1 MTEDFNVERNI
12 YFKIAIIAFVTYLF
26 FMFFGTKM
34 PFQAKGG
41 NSSPGSG
48 EGNIVN
54 QIVYPSIFLLSLVS
68 LFVRRLDAIAIIK
81 KEKLF
86 TIFLIW
92 CLISIIWSYS
102 PIDTAK
108 RLFRALTVFAVIL
121 SLLVHTTSTKEILN
135 FIKPVLYLYVFLSI
149 VACITIP
156 GAIDYQFHTWRG
168 FEDSK
173 NVLGGVAVV
182 CILLSYFI
190 YKVERG
196 GAKLIASIAVL
207 FSLALLFGSRSMS
220 SILAFFII
228 VLSGSF
234 SSSDKLFKPLGL
246 GRAFSTIIFLFAAV
260 MGIIVFFVYPEIIA
274 VITEAVGK
282 DPSFTGRTDLWTSM
296 LISISHH
303 PFLGTGYRAFWS
315 VSPPSDFLN
324 HIYSLFI
331 WMPNEGHN
339 GFIDIANEVGIIGL
353 TIFLI
358 ALLRY
363 FFSLRQLDS
372 PNPWK
377 WLIIAPLIV
386 NLGESSMVSFT
397 TPDGTMIMI
406 SYLILFGQLWRK
418 DVEAEAEYESS

>member
-1 MTEDFNVERNI
+1 MAEDFNVERNI
-12 YFKIAIIAFVTYLF
+12 YFKIAIIAFMAYIF
-26 FMFFGTKM
+26 FMFFGTKI
-34 PFQAKGG
+34 PFQAKG
-41 NSSPGSG
+41 NSSGGTG

-54 QIVYPSIFLLSLVS
+54 QIVYPAIFLLSLIS

-92 CLISIIWSYS
+92 CLISTIWSYS

-108 RLFRALTVFAVIL
+108 RFFRTLTVFAVTL

-156 GAIDYQFHTWRG
+156 GAKDYQFHTWRG

-182 CILLSYFI
+182 CILLSFFI
-190 YKVERG
+190 YKMESG
-196 GAKLIASIAVL
+196 GAKFIASIAVL

-220 SILAFFII
+220 SIMTFFVI
-228 VLSGSF
+228 VLSASL
-234 SSSDKLFKPLGL
+234 SSSDELFKPLGL
-246 GRAFSTIIFLFAAV
+246 GRTFSAIIFLFV
-260 MGIIVFFVYPEIIA
+260 IVIGLIVFFVYPEMIA
-274 VITEAVGK
+274 IITEAVGK
-282 DPSFTGRTDLWTSM
+282 DPSFTGRTDIWTAM

-315 VSPPSDFLN
+315 VTPPSSYLN
-324 HIYSLFI
+324 HMYSLFI
-331 WMPNEGHN
+331 WKPNEAHN

-353 TIFLI
+353 TIFLVLI
-358 ALLRY
+358 IRY
-363 FFSLRQLDS
+363 FLSMRQLDS

-386 NLGESSMVSFT
+386 NLQESSMVGFT
-397 TPDGTMIMI
+397 WSVGAMLMM
-406 SYLILFGQLWRK
+406 SYLILFAQLWK
-418 DVEAEAEYESS
+418 QDDDAEYETR

>member
-1 MTEDFNVERNI
+1 MAEDFNVERNI
-12 YFKIAIIAFVTYLF
+12 YFKIAIFAFVAYIF
-26 FMFFGTKM
+26 FMFFGTKI
-34 PFQAKGG
+34 PFQPKGG
-41 NSSPGSG
+41 HSSHGTG

-54 QIVYPSIFLLSLVS
+54 QIVYPSIFLLSLIS

-92 CLISIIWSYS
+92 CLISTIWSYS

-108 RLFRALTVFAVIL
+108 RFFRTLTVFAVTL

-156 GAIDYQFHTWRG
+156 GAKDYQFHTWRG

-182 CILLSYFI
+182 CILLSFFI
-190 YKVERG
+190 YKMESG
-196 GAKLIASIAVL
+196 GAKFIASIAVL

-220 SILAFFII
+220 SIMTFFVI
-228 VLSGSF
+228 VLSASL
-234 SSSDKLFKPLGL
+234 SSSDELFKPLGL
-246 GRAFSTIIFLFAAV
+246 GRTFSAIIFLFV
-260 MGIIVFFVYPEIIA
+260 IVIGLIVFFVYPEMIA
-274 VITEAVGK
+274 IITEAVGK
-282 DPSFTGRTDLWTSM
+282 DPSFTGRTDIWTAM

-315 VSPPSDFLN
+315 VTPPSSYLN
-324 HIYSLFI
+324 HMYSLFI
-331 WMPNEGHN
+331 WKPNEAHN

-353 TIFLI
+353 TIFLVLI
-358 ALLRY
+358 IRY
-363 FFSLRQLDS
+363 FLSMRQLDS

-386 NLGESSMVSFT
+386 NLQESSMVGFT
-397 TPDGTMIMI
+397 WSVGAMLMM
-406 SYLILFGQLWRK
+406 SYLILFAQLWK
-418 DVEAEAEYESS
+418 QDDDAEYETR

>member
-92 CLISIIWSYS
+92 CLISTIWSYS

-108 RLFRALTVFAVIL
+108 RFFRTLTVFAVTL

-182 CILLSYFI
+182 CILLSFFI
-190 YKVERG
+190 YKMERG
-196 GAKLIASIAVL
+196 WAKFIASIAVL

-220 SILAFFII
+220 SIMTFFVI
-228 VLSGSF
+228 VLSASL
-234 SSSDKLFKPLGL
+234 SSSDELFKPLGL
-246 GRAFSTIIFLFAAV
+246 GRTFSAIIFLFV
-260 MGIIVFFVYPEIIA
+260 IVIGLIVFFVYPEMIA
-274 VITEAVGK
+274 IITEAVGK
-282 DPSFTGRTDLWTSM
+282 DPSFTGRTDIWTAM

-315 VSPPSDFLN
+315 VTPPSSYLN
-324 HIYSLFI
+324 HMYSLFI
-331 WMPNEGHN
+331 WKPNEAHN
-339 GFIDIANEVGIIGL
+339 GFMG
-353 TIFLI
+353 
-358 ALLRY
+358 
-363 FFSLRQLDS
+363 FFREIQ
-372 PNPWK
+372 K
-377 WLIIAPLIV
+377 
-386 NLGESSMVSFT
+386 
-397 TPDGTMIMI
+397 
-406 SYLILFGQLWRK
+406 
-418 DVEAEAEYESS
+418 

>member
-1 MTEDFNVERNI
+1 MAEDFNVERNI
-12 YFKIAIIAFVTYLF
+12 YFKIAIFAFMAYIF
-26 FMFFGTKM
+26 FMFFGTKI
-34 PFQAKGG
+34 PFQAKG
-41 NSSPGSG
+41 NSSGGTG

-54 QIVYPSIFLLSLVS
+54 QLVYPAIFLLSLIS

-92 CLISIIWSYS
+92 CLISTIWSYS

-108 RLFRALTVFAVIL
+108 RFFRTLTVFAVTL

-182 CILLSYFI
+182 CILLSFFI
-190 YKVERG
+190 YKMERG
-196 GAKLIASIAVL
+196 WAKFIASIAVL

-220 SILAFFII
+220 SIMTFFVI
-228 VLSGSF
+228 VLSASL
-234 SSSDKLFKPLGL
+234 SSSDELFKPLGL
-246 GRAFSTIIFLFAAV
+246 GRTFSAIIFLFV
-260 MGIIVFFVYPEIIA
+260 IVIGLIVFFVYPEMIA
-274 VITEAVGK
+274 IITEAVGK
-282 DPSFTGRTDLWTSM
+282 DPSFTGRTDIWTAM

-315 VSPPSDFLN
+315 VTPPSSYLN
-324 HIYSLFI
+324 HMYSLFI
-331 WMPNEGHN
+331 WKPNEAHN

-353 TIFLI
+353 TIFLVMI
-358 ALLRY
+358 IRY
-363 FFSLRQLDS
+363 FLSMRQLDS

-386 NLGESSMVSFT
+386 NLQESSMVGFT
-397 TPDGTMIMI
+397 WSVGAMLMM
-406 SYLILFGQLWRK
+406 SYLILFAQLWK
-418 DVEAEAEYESS
+418 QDDDAEYETR

>member
-1 MTEDFNVERNI
+1 MAEDFNVEKNI
-12 YFKIAIIAFVTYLF
+12 YFKIAILAFVAYMF
-26 FMFFGTKM
+26 FMFFGTKI

-41 NSSPGSG
+41 NSSEGG
-48 EGNIVN
+48 GGNIVN
-54 QIVYPSIFLLSLVS
+54 QIIYPAIFLLSLIS
-68 LFVRRLDAIAIIK
+68 LFVRRLDALAIIK
-81 KEKLF
+81 KEKLL

-92 CLISIIWSYS
+92 CLFSIIWSYS

-108 RLFRALTVFAVIL
+108 RFFRTLTVFAVTL

-149 VACITIP
+149 IVCIVIP
-156 GAIDYQFHTWRG
+156 GAKDYQFHTWRG

-182 CILLSYFI
+182 CILLCSFI

-196 GAKLIASIAVL
+196 GAKFVASIAVL

-220 SILAFFII
+220 SIMAFLI
-228 VLSGSF
+228 VALVGLLLSF
-234 SSSDKLFKPLGL
+234 DKLFKPLGL
-246 GRAFSTIIFLFAAV
+246 GRALSAIIILFVGAMGTIVLLI
-260 MGIIVFFVYPEIIA
+260 YPEILAIF
-274 VITEAVGK
+274 TEAVGK

-296 LISISHH
+296 FISISKH

-315 VSPPSDFLN
+315 VHPPSDYLI
-324 HIYSLFI
+324 HINSLFI
-331 WMPNEGHN
+331 WLPNESHN

-353 TIFLI
+353 TIFLVMLI
-358 ALLRY
+358 RY
-363 FFSLRQLDS
+363 FLSMRQLDS

-386 NLGESSMVSFT
+386 NLQESSMVGFT
-397 TPDGTMIMI
+397 WSVGAMLII
-406 SYLILFGQLWRK
+406 SYMILFAQLWRQ
-418 DVEAEAEYESS
+418 DDEAEYETG

>member
-1 MTEDFNVERNI
+1 MAEDFNVERNI
-12 YFKIAIIAFVTYLF
+12 YFKIAIIAFMAYIF
-26 FMFFGTKM
+26 FMFFGTKI
-34 PFQAKGG
+34 PFQAKG
-41 NSSPGSG
+41 NSSGGTG

-54 QIVYPSIFLLSLVS
+54 QIVYPAIFLLSLIS

-92 CLISIIWSYS
+92 CLISTIWSYS

-108 RLFRALTVFAVIL
+108 RFFRTLTVFAVTL

-156 GAIDYQFHTWRG
+156 GAKDYQFHTWRG

-182 CILLSYFI
+182 CILLSFFI
-190 YKVERG
+190 YKMESG
-196 GAKLIASIAVL
+196 GAKFIASIAVL

-220 SILAFFII
+220 SIMTFFVI
-228 VLSGSF
+228 VLSASL
-234 SSSDKLFKPLGL
+234 SSSDELFKPLGL
-246 GRAFSTIIFLFAAV
+246 GRTFSAIIFLFV
-260 MGIIVFFVYPEIIA
+260 IVIGLIVFFVYPEMIA
-274 VITEAVGK
+274 IITEAVGK
-282 DPSFTGRTDLWTSM
+282 DPSFTGRTDIWTAM

-315 VSPPSDFLN
+315 VTPPSSYLN
-324 HIYSLFI
+324 HMYSLFI
-331 WMPNEGHN
+331 WKPNEAHN

-353 TIFLI
+353 TIFLVLI
-358 ALLRY
+358 IRY
-363 FFSLRQLDS
+363 FLSMRQLDS

-386 NLGESSMVSFT
+386 NLQESSMVGFT
-397 TPDGTMIMI
+397 WSVGAMLILA
-406 SYLILFGQLWRK
+406 YLILFAQLWK
-418 DVEAEAEYESS
+418 QDDDAEYETR